1 MNKMWVRNHAAEWSI
16 ERTDLGILGENLRSG
31 SELPGQTVGC
41 GHLSVSGKVLVVLAL
56 RNPSQ
61 V

>member
-1 MNKMWVRNHAAEWSI
+1 MWVRNHATEWST
-16 ERTDLGILGENLRSG
+16 ERMDLGMLGESLRSG
-31 SELPGQTVGC
+31 SELPGETVGC

-56 RNPSQ
+56 RNPTQ